1 MRTDG
6 DSTDLVRQL
15 ANELADCR
23 QRGIERLDL
32 RTHNQ
37 VPVKVPGLE
46 RLAREYAVRRQL
58 PAIGR
63 GGQIKRLIWDALVA
77 MRGHNGVDA
86 ELVRGLFF
94 GDGAAV
100 PGPGP
105 FADGVLAIPT
115 VTQSAGELLDQA
127 QARSGLTDSRFR
139 ERRAAAAASFAAFV
153 VQFCAAAGQAG
164 PAPPVAAPPVAV
176 APVAVSGTA
185 GSTAG
190 STAGDADG
198 ADSAAEPA
206 ASLPESAPHAAARW
220 PRQGELG
227 PVAAGSGA
235 PEPGEPG
242 TAGAGP
248 GDAGPGGAL
257 HPLRTGHVDDGERF
271 TQLLSEAVNV
281 TIVGFTNE
289 NLTATLATAL
299 ARKRAAL
306 NDPEAFWGSLRIVF
320 FSNKLLDSI
329 TDERPEYPDRQEAFR
344 QRRLAAIH
352 GRRSVTVFL
361 RRIRPT
367 RWTVYES
374 PFVPPFIGTLFELS
388 TGRRL
393 VHLMIRH
400 PQRSAAD
407 HLYLEVDETGDQY
420 FSSVFEAVVHSS
432 VNDSKV
438 VAVGLPRAD
447 AFQPTGTRYR
457 YNVLRDGSG
466 AVGWLPY
473 VLVVTWR
480 QRASGAEPLLQ
491 LRTEV
496 NAARALDRL
505 THLATHVFLDDPGD
519 PNGSLEAALRTA
531 FTLDGEAPRRAA
543 RRRLYMEAGEDLPGD
558 LVPVAT
564 DRYLH
569 HDKEHLFFLVYSREV
584 PGDFQFPRRA
594 GMYPV
599 PLQELL
605 AILENQALRKAAL
618 LFGAPS
624 MPRRFHAAAVEI
636 AALNLILHGHA
647 ELAAD
652 LTRAA
657 GQSSGLGPDLAA
669 RVHAGIERT
678 RQTWFS
684 GGQEVEIQGLSGL
697 HYRAFFTRLLPLYA
711 RLGVPGAAAY
721 QAEVGADQ
729 ERLAAITR
737 LTEIYHDEELMSAIP
752 LEL

>member
-1 MRTDG
+1 M
-6 DSTDLVRQL
+6 
-15 ANELADCR
+15 N
-23 QRGIERLDL
+23 
-32 RTHNQ
+32 
-37 VPVKVPGLE
+37 VPGLE
-46 RLAREYAVRRQL
+46 RLAREYAVSRRL

-63 GGQIKRLIWDALVA
+63 GGQIKRLIWDALLA
-77 MRGHNGVDA
+77 MRRHNGVDA
-86 ELVRGLFF
+86 ELVLTLFF
-94 GDGAAV
+94 GDAAAG

-105 FADGVLAIPT
+105 AADGGLSIPS
-115 VTQSAGELLDQA
+115 VTQSAGELLDSA

-153 VQFCAAAGQAG
+153 VQFCAATDQAD
-164 PAPPVAAPPVAV
+164 PVPPVT
-176 APVAVSGTA
+176 VSGSA
-185 GSTAG
+185 GNAAG
-190 STAGDADG
+190 TGTDHAVD
-198 ADSAAEPA
+198 PA
-206 ASLPESAPHAAARW
+206 ASPPESAPHATDRW
-220 PRQGELG
+220 PRPGESG
-227 PVAAGSGA
+227 PGA
-235 PEPGEPG
+235 TGPGEPG
-242 TAGAGP
+242 PTGARP
-248 GDAGPGGAL
+248 GDAGPGNAL

-289 NLTATLATAL
+289 NLTATLASAL

-361 RRIRPT
+361 RRVRPT

-407 HLYLEVDETGDQY
+407 HLYLEVDETRDQY
-420 FSSVFEAVVHSS
+420 FSSVFEAVVHTS

-480 QRASGAEPLLQ
+480 QRDSGAEPLLQ
-491 LRTEV
+491 LRTKV

-505 THLATHVFLDDPGD
+505 THLATHVFLDDYGD
-519 PNGSLEAALRTA
+519 RNGSQDAALRTA
-531 FTLDGEAPRRAA
+531 FTLDGEAPGRAA

-558 LVPVAT
+558 LVPLAT

-569 HDKEHLFFLVYSREV
+569 HDKEHLFFLMYSREV

-594 GMYPV
+594 AMYPV

-618 LFGAPS
+618 LFAAPS
-624 MPRRFHAAAVEI
+624 MPRRFHLAAVEI
-636 AALNLILHGHA
+636 AAMNLILHGHA

-657 GQSSGLGPDLAA
+657 GQHPGLGDDLAA

-711 RLGVPGAAAY
+711 RLGVPGATEY

-729 ERLAAITR
+729 ERLAAIAR

>member
-1 MRTDG
+1 MRTDR
-6 DSTDLVRQL
+6 DSTDLVQQL

-37 VPVKVPGLE
+37 VPVNVPGLE

-58 PAIGR
+58 PATGR
-63 GGQIKRLIWDALVA
+63 GGQIKRLIWDALTA

-86 ELVRGLFF
+86 ELVRDLFF
-94 GDGAAV
+94 GAGGA
-100 PGPGP
+100 GPGSGP
-105 FADGVLAIPT
+105 SADGGLQIPT

-139 ERRAAAAASFAAFV
+139 ERRSVAAASFAAFV
-153 VQFCAAAGQAG
+153 VQFCAAADQADVV
-164 PAPPVAAPPVAV
+164 PPVPPSVPAG
-176 APVAVSGTA
+176 GTA
-185 GSTAG
+185 GGTASVGTAG
-190 STAGDADG
+190 GTAGVGTAGVGTASVGTAGGGTASADLV
-198 ADSAAEPA
+198 AVPA
-206 ASLPESAPHAAARW
+206 AALPESAVYAADGW
-220 PRQGELG
+220 PG
-227 PVAAGSGA
+227 
-235 PEPGEPG
+235 PGEPG
-242 TAGAGP
+242 P
-248 GDAGPGGAL
+248 GEAWPGEAA

-289 NLTATLATAL
+289 NLTAMLASAL

-306 NDPEAFWGSLRIVF
+306 NDPDAFWGSLRIVF

-329 TDERPEYPDRQEAFR
+329 TDERPEYPDRREAFR

-438 VAVGLPRAD
+438 VAVGLPRGD

-480 QRASGAEPLLQ
+480 KRPSGAEPLLQ

-519 PNGSLEAALRTA
+519 PNGGQDAALRSA

-543 RRRLYMEAGEDLPGD
+543 RRRLYMEAGEDLPSD

-569 HDKEHLFFLVYSREV
+569 HDKEHLFFLVYSRAV

-605 AILENQALRKAAL
+605 GILENQALRKAAL

-636 AALNLILHGHA
+636 AALNLTLHGHA
-647 ELAAD
+647 ELAAE
-652 LTRAA
+652 LTRTA
-657 GQSSGLGPDLAA
+657 GQPRDLGDDLAA
-669 RVHAGIERT
+669 RVHAEIERT
-678 RQTWFS
+678 RQPWFS
-684 GGQEVEIQGLSGL
+684 GGQEIEIQGLSGL
-697 HYRAFFTRLLPLYA
+697 HYRAFFTLLLPLYA
-711 RLGVPGAAAY
+711 RLGVPGAAEY
-721 QAEVGADQ
+721 QAEVDADQ
-729 ERLAAITR
+729 ERLAAIAR

>member
-1 MRTDG
+1 MRTDR

-15 ANELADCR
+15 ADELADCR

-37 VPVKVPGLE
+37 VPVNVPGLE
-46 RLAREYAVRRQL
+46 RLAREYAARRQL
-58 PAIGR
+58 SAIGR

-86 ELVRGLFF
+86 ELVRALFF
-94 GDGAAV
+94 GDGAM
-100 PGPGP
+100 GPGRDP
-105 FADGVLAIPT
+105 SAPATDGGLAIPT

-153 VQFCAAAGQAG
+153 VQFCAAAAEAD
-164 PAPPVAAPPVAV
+164 PVPPIAAPPVAA

-185 GSTAG
+185 GRTAG
-190 STAGDADG
+190 NADG
-198 ADSAAEPA
+198 ADPAAEPA
-206 ASLPESAPHAAARW
+206 VSLPESAPHAADGR
-220 PRQGELG
+220 PR
-227 PVAAGSGA
+227 PD
-235 PEPGEPG
+235 EPGQG
-242 TAGAGP
+242 AAGAGP
-248 GDAGPGGAL
+248 DDAWQRNAL
-257 HPLRTGHVDDGERF
+257 HRLRTGHVDDGERF
-271 TQLLSEAVNV
+271 TQLLSEAINV

-289 NLTATLATAL
+289 NLTTTLANAL

-306 NDPEAFWGSLRIVF
+306 NDPDAFWGSLRIVF

-420 FSSVFEAVVHSS
+420 FSSVFEAVVYSS

-491 LRTEV
+491 LRTEA

-519 PNGSLEAALRTA
+519 PNGSQEAALRTE
-531 FTLDGEAPRRAA
+531 FTLDGEMPRRAA

-599 PLQELL
+599 PLEELV

-618 LFGAPS
+618 LFEASS
-624 MPRRFHAAAVEI
+624 MPRRFHAAAAEI
-636 AALNLILHGHA
+636 AALNLTLHGHA
-647 ELAAD
+647 ELAAE

-657 GQSSGLGPDLAA
+657 GQPSGLGDDLAA
-669 RVHAGIERT
+669 RLRAEIERT
-678 RQTWFS
+678 RQSWFS
-684 GGQEVEIQGLSGL
+684 GGREIEIQGLSGL
-697 HYRAFFTRLLPLYA
+697 HYRAFFTLLLPLYA
-711 RLGVPGAAAY
+711 RLGVPGAARC
-721 QAEVGADQ
+721 QAELDADQ
-729 ERLAAITR
+729 QRLEAIARLA
-737 LTEIYHDEELMSAIP
+737 EIYHDEELMSAIP